1 MKRRIK
7 LIAATGAMV
16 LLLATGVILI
26 TGCGGGGETASE
38 PEVVINPITGLEA
51 EEGLPARPVQVSIPN
66 APDGAVPQTG
76 IGSADIIYE
85 IPVEGQFTRLQA
97 IFYSE
102 FPDTVGPIRSV
113 RYYFVDIAREY
124 KAAHVGYGWGKKAHS
139 YMESCGIYHIN
150 GMQDTDLFYRSDKKQ
165 APNDAFID
173 WSTIQER
180 ADEEGWFDEEQTIK
194 PWKFRDEQWQEEQK
208 QQVADAKA
216 TVKELGESDDPEDA
230 KAVKK
235 AEKILAQQE
244 KASTIRV
251 NANMASLNTSTCKY
265 DEETGTYKRYWF
277 GEDYIDAATGEPL
290 EFSNILVQFVSSS
303 IMTDSETGLDDAKG
317 RLEIDFNSGGDAM
330 LFNEGK
336 VVKGTW
342 SKQDPDGRT
351 VFKDENGKQFRFT
364 PGKTWVYVVDQNMK
378 CDYE

>member
-1 MKRRIK
+1 MKKMIK
-7 LIAATGAMV
+7 MIAAAATMAG
-16 LLLATGVILI
+16 LLAMGMMLI
-26 TGCGGGGETASE
+26 TGCGGGGTTASE

-51 EEGLPARPVQVSIPN
+51 EEALPARPVQVSIPN

-76 IGSADIIYE
+76 IAKADIIYE

-97 IFYSE
+97 IYYTE
-102 FPDTVGPIRSV
+102 FPETVGPIRSV

-173 WSTIQER
+173 WSTIEKR
-180 ADEEGWFDEEQTIK
+180 ADEEGWFEEEQTIK
-194 PWKFRDEQWQEEQK
+194 PWKFRDEQWKEEQK
-208 QQVADAKA
+208 QAISSAKA
-216 TVKELGESDDPEDA
+216 TVEELGKSDDPEDA
-230 KAVKK
+230 KEVAK
-235 AEKILAQQE
+235 AEKLLAQQE
-244 KASTIRV
+244 KAVNIRV
-251 NANMASLNTSTCKY
+251 NSNMTSLNTSTCKY

-277 GEDYIDAATGEPL
+277 GEDYIDAATGEPM
-290 EFSNILVQFVSSS
+290 EFSNILVQYVQSRT
-303 IMTDSETGLDDAKG
+303 MTDSETGLADEKG
-317 RLEIDFNSGGDAM
+317 RLEIDFNSKGEAM
-330 LFNEGK
+330 LFTEGK

-342 SKQDPDGRT
+342 SKKDPDGRT

-364 PGKTWVYVVDQNMK
+364 PGKTWVYVIDQNMK
-378 CDYE
+378 CAYE